1 MPRHPTRE
9 EGAREVKFT
18 CWIPDFR
25 EEEGESLA
33 FTANDAEDAAGK
45 YAERLCQ
52 GDPDYYSTFLKG
64 ALTVMVRSEVGI
76 AYEVEV
82 HAVESIDFYANVKE
96 ASG

>member
-1 MPRHPTRE
+1 M
-9 EGAREVKFT
+9 KFT

-25 EEEGESLA
+25 EEDGESLA

-64 ALTVMVRSEVGI
+64 ALTVMVRSEIGV

-82 HAVESIDFYANVKE
+82 HAMESIDFYTNMK
-96 ASG
+96 GDPR